1 MEDHAPPDGRG
12 ETGPEE
18 GEPRDGGPGEE
29 PDRKTKW
36 AEDRTDWAEDRT
48 LLANERTYAGWLRT
62 GAACVAV
69 ALGLKAVFEET
80 DPVWLAKAVS
90 TVFLVAAVGIF
101 VSAAQQSYKAQS
113 RIHEHATEATPPRR
127 MMVLA
132 GVLVLGTVATGV
144 ILWTL

>member
-1 MEDHAPPDGRG
+1 MKDDAREDAS
-12 ETGPEE
+12 GPADDE
-18 GEPRDGGPGEE
+18 RDE

-36 AEDRTDWAEDRT
+36 AEERTDWAEDRT

-80 DPVWLAKAVS
+80 DPEWLAKAVS
-90 TVFLVAAVGIF
+90 TLFLIAAVGVF
-101 VSAAQQSYKAQS
+101 VSAAQQSHKAQK
-113 RIHEHATEATPPRR
+113 RIHEHDTAAMPPRR
-127 MMVLA
+127 MIVFA
-132 GVLVLGTVATGV
+132 AVLVVGTVATGV

>member
-1 MEDHAPPDGRG
+1 MKDDTADDASGAPD
-12 ETGPEE
+12 EKKHEKQDE
-18 GEPRDGGPGEE
+18 
-29 PDRKTKW
+29 KTHW
-36 AEDRTDWAEDRT
+36 AEERTDWAEDRT

-101 VSAAQQSYKAQS
+101 VSAAQQSHKAQA
-113 RIHEHATEATPPRR
+113 RIHQHDTEATPPRR